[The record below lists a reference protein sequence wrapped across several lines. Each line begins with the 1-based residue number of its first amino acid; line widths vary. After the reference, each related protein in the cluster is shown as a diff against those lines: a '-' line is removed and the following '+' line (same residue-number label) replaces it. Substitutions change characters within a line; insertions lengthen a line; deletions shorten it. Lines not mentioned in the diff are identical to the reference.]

1 MIPMAV
7 GGAIKGK
14 VIRIISPQAIIVDIG
29 TEEGIA
35 TGMKL
40 VIYEEG
46 QTIYGLD
53 GEDLG
58 KVEYV
63 KATVRVV
70 HAQEKF
76 SIAENVET
84 AKIASIS
91 GSIASSLTYK
101 EDLTVPAKQI
111 EPLTEFDKTIKKGDF
126 VMTI

>member
-1 MIPMAV
+1 MIPMAA

-14 VIRIISPQAIIVDIG
+14 VIRIISPQAVIVDIG
-29 TEEGIA
+29 TKEGIG

-84 AKIASIS
+84 AKITSIS

-101 EDLTVPAKQI
+101 EDLAVPAKQI
-111 EPLTEFDKTIKKGDF
+111 EPLTEYDKTIKKGDL
-126 VMTI
+126 VRTI